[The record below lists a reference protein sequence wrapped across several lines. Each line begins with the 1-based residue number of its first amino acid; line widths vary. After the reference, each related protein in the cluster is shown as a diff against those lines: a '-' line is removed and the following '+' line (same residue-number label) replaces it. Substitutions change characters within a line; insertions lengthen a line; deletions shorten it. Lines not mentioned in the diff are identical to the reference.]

1 MRLLE
6 KGGLH
11 GLCYLGGGTSMSP
24 YGLGNYAPSHQVGDA
39 DLAGTVVLSFTG
51 SRETLVLKPDEARSL
66 AIGLVERAELAD
78 GGDWS
83 KATTS
88 GNRVRAALAA
98 SHDRLVEA
106 LENALNGMD
115 AAHTDVQA
123 EYARFPGPSLEAAA
137 YNLRHAIADT
147 TAALAL
153 ARGEGTA

>member
-106 LENALNGMD
+106 LDDL
-115 AAHTDVQA
+115 
-123 EYARFPGPSLEAAA
+123 
-137 YNLRHAIADT
+137 
-147 TAALAL
+147 AALAEHAMNL
-153 ARGEGTA
+153 ANRDGGEFNIDAELKAARAALAAARGEGE

>member
-106 LENALNGMD
+106 LDDL
-115 AAHTDVQA
+115 
-123 EYARFPGPSLEAAA
+123 
-137 YNLRHAIADT
+137 
-147 TAALAL
+147 AALAEHAMNL
-153 ARGEGTA
+153 ANRDGGEFNIDAELKAARADLAAARGEGE

>member
-106 LENALNGMD
+106 LE
-115 AAHTDVQA
+115 H
-123 EYARFPGPSLEAAA
+123 SLEVMCEPWV
-137 YNLRHAIADT
+137 LGEVRCEADCGCPIHEAR
-147 TAALAL
+147 AALAA